1 MSPRHTLCHPSPLT
15 QIEKVDLRDEGIYTC
30 AATSLAGESKRDVT
44 LKVLGKDKGAGWWVI
59 PWGPLGLPWGARGGE
74 RNGILKTLHV
84 LVAFIPGFA
93 CPIHLWV
100 RSRPGVCGHIP
111 VLSFFMAAQ
120 HSASPPGWAL
130 GSSPSYHCHRDHSPM
145 TLFSCGFRSVVPR
158 SEDMS
163 RPGLLLPGPFRKA
176 GERQRDG

>member
-1 MSPRHTLCHPSPLT
+1 MSPQHTLCHPSPLT

-100 RSRPGVCGHIP
+100 RSRPGVCRHIP
-111 VLSFFMAAQ
+111 VLSFFHGCPAFCFSTGVGTGVVPVIPLPQ
-120 HSASPPGWAL
+120 RSQPNDFVL
-130 GSSPSYHCHRDHSPM
+130 VRVQECGSSVRGHEPSRAFIAW
-145 TLFSCGFRSVVPR
+145 TL
-158 SEDMS
+158 
-163 RPGLLLPGPFRKA
+163 
-176 GERQRDG
+176 